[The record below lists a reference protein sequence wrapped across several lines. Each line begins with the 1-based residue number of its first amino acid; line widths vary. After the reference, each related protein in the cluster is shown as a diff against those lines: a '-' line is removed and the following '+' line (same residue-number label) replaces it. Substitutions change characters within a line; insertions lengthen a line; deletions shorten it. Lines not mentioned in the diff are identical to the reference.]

1 MSDVGGGAEV
11 TCQGLSGPFI
21 AEVVEEV
28 PASRILETMVQR
40 EACHRI
46 KVVQQAAVMNHC
58 CENSHCSDFFDS
70 LSHLR
75 SFEDLADDQ
84 QVAKGG
90 WFSFGRL
97 CGE

>member
-1 MSDVGGGAEV
+1 
-11 TCQGLSGPFI
+11 
-21 AEVVEEV
+21 
-28 PASRILETMVQR
+28 
-40 EACHRI
+40 
-46 KVVQQAAVMNHC
+46 VQQAAVMNHC

-97 CGE
+97 CGEQLVGSENMGRDKCQRQTSRMSVRPDVAVAI